1 MTAPIRDNGTI
12 MAKHYPFLDLG
23 KVNAPYAVALKDA
36 CARVID
42 SGRYIGGTEVEEFER
57 ELSGLVGTRHAVG
70 VASGLD
76 ALRLTL
82 SAWIELGRLSPGDE
96 VIVPANTY
104 FASVLA
110 VSTAGLRPVPVDADA
125 STHNID
131 TSLLERAMT
140 PRTRAVMPVHLYGR
154 PAWDSRIADFAS
166 ANGLLVIEDVAQ
178 AIGASL
184 ADGRCCGAL
193 GDAGCFSFYPTKNV
207 GALGDAGA
215 VTTDDAELADMLRSL
230 RNYGSGGKAY
240 YFDHLGANSRLDP
253 IQAAMIRV
261 KLAYTGHENDGRREI
276 AATYDAEIAN
286 PLVLKPEPGP
296 DRHVYHQYVIT
307 TPWRDELRGYLLSRG
322 VETLVHYPCPPHRQ
336 NCYPDLARY
345 SMPVAERL
353 ANEVVSLPISPVCT
367 SVDDAREIA
376 AIINEF
382 RI

>member
-193 GDAGCFSFYPTKNV
+193 GDA
-207 GALGDAGA
+207 
-215 VTTDDAELADMLRSL
+215 
-230 RNYGSGGKAY
+230 
-240 YFDHLGANSRLDP
+240 
-253 IQAAMIRV
+253 
-261 KLAYTGHENDGRREI
+261 
-276 AATYDAEIAN
+276 
-286 PLVLKPEPGP
+286 
-296 DRHVYHQYVIT
+296 DRK
-307 TPWRDELRGYLLSRG
+307 S
-322 VETLVHYPCPPHRQ
+322 
-336 NCYPDLARY
+336 
-345 SMPVAERL
+345 
-353 ANEVVSLPISPVCT
+353 VV
-367 SVDDAREIA
+367 
-376 AIINEF
+376 
-382 RI
+382 

>member
-1 MTAPIRDNGTI
+1 M
-12 MAKHYPFLDLG
+12 
-23 KVNAPYAVALKDA
+23 
-36 CARVID
+36 
-42 SGRYIGGTEVEEFER
+42 
-57 ELSGLVGTRHAVG
+57 
-70 VASGLD
+70 
-76 ALRLTL
+76 
-82 SAWIELGRLSPGDE
+82 
-96 VIVPANTY
+96 
-104 FASVLA
+104 
-110 VSTAGLRPVPVDADA
+110 
-125 STHNID
+125 
-131 TSLLERAMT
+131 
-140 PRTRAVMPVHLYGR
+140 
-154 PAWDSRIADFAS
+154 
-166 ANGLLVIEDVAQ
+166 AQ

-353 ANEVVSLPISPVCT
+353 ANEVVSLPISPACT